1 MPVDIAKV
9 TGFHLESEPESAS
22 LTCSLHCV
30 GSAACVNHRSV
41 GIVAAYIVGI
51 CQGLDI
57 GG

>member
-1 MPVDIAKV
+1 MPVDIAEV
-9 TGFHLESEPESAS
+9 TGFHLESAPESAL

-41 GIVAAYIVGI
+41 GIVPAYMVDI